1 MYVGVGEGQG
11 IVGGRSRSRGGSRG
25 EAPRTTRTV
34 GAAVIVAV
42 TARSPASKLAMKEG
56 FCWGKC

>member
-11 IVGGRSRSRGGSRG
+11 IVGGWRQNWGGGGG
-25 EAPRTTRTV
+25 ESTRTTRAV

-42 TARSPASKLAMKEG
+42 AAVPPTGKLAMKEG
-56 FCWGKC
+56 LCC

>member
-11 IVGGRSRSRGGSRG
+11 IVGGRSRSRGDNGG
-25 EAPRTTRTV
+25 ESPRTTRAV

-42 TARSPASKLAMKEG
+42 AA
-56 FCWGKC
+56 

>member
-25 EAPRTTRTV
+25 EAPWTTRAV
-34 GAAVIVAV
+34 GAAVIVTV
-42 TARSPASKLAMKEG
+42 TA
-56 FCWGKC
+56 